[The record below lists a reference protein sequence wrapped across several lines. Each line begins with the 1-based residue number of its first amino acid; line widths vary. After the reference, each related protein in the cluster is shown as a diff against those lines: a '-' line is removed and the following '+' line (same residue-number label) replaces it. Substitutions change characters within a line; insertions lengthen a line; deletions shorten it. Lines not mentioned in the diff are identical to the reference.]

1 MKLPG
6 EEKQEFIIREYCI
19 QNFHLGRYI
28 VKYTIGAVKRDFGTN
43 MNIYPASITPPLGE
57 FSDILGSGQFLGF
70 KILNFNI
77 LGGFH

>member
-6 EEKQEFIIREYCI
+6 EEKQEFIIREYYI

-43 MNIYPASITPPLGE
+43 MNI
-57 FSDILGSGQFLGF
+57 
-70 KILNFNI
+70 
-77 LGGFH
+77 